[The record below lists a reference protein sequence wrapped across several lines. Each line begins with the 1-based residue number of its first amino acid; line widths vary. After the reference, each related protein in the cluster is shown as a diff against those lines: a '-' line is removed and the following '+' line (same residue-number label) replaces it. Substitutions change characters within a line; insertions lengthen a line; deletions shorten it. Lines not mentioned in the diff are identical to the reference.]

1 MVCACIFV
9 DGLITRRIIRWG
21 MHVTV
26 YHDRTITTDSI
37 VLYDVSSI
45 STFNIIHI
53 IFLFFLHW
61 VFGVYIV
68 PSTTKFSPFFSCNI
82 LSQAFY
88 IILKF
93 FFQIL
98 SSVGLQLDFLVCAI
112 QNVFVKINLHLNAKP
127 YFHSA
132 FKLMID
138 FRR

>member
-68 PSTTKFSPFFSCNI
+68 PSTTKFSPFFRVTSYHRHFK
-82 LSQAFY
+82 LFG
-88 IILKF
+88 IIFLNLIFNVYTFRF
-93 FFQIL
+93 FA
-98 SSVGLQLDFLVCAI
+98 VCVI
-112 QNVFVKINLHLNAKP
+112 QNSDKP
-127 YFHSA
+127 YFHIFLIYQDTLA
-132 FKLMID
+132 FKLMIYM
-138 FRR
+138 RR

>member
-37 VLYDVSSI
+37 ALYDVSSI

-88 IILKF
+88 IILKYF
-93 FFQIL
+93 FIVSLASTLVVNCVFLFFIFCNIECL
-98 SSVGLQLDFLVCAI
+98 RNTESGLLLRLV
-112 QNVFVKINLHLNAKP
+112 
-127 YFHSA
+127 
-132 FKLMID
+132 
-138 FRR
+138 

>member
-93 FFQIL
+93 FSNLIFSRSTIRFL
-98 SSVGLQLDFLVCAI
+98 SFCHTKC
-112 QNVFVKINLHLNAKP
+112 KINLHLNAKP

>member
-93 FFQIL
+93 FSNLIFSRSTIRFLSLCHTKCICYWKSTCTLTLNHIFIQHL
-98 SSVGLQLDFLVCAI
+98 SSW
-112 QNVFVKINLHLNAKP
+112 
-127 YFHSA
+127 
-132 FKLMID
+132 
-138 FRR
+138 